1 MRLADLNSGDRCIV
15 TSHHSEGAFRKR
27 LLEMGFVPGE
37 EVFVVRSA
45 PLKDPIEY
53 NLLGYHVTLRRQE
66 AESIEVK
73 LLDGSV
79 SDPKTEDF
87 RELSNMTVKEGFGE
101 GAGYLNDGTKTIR
114 VAFVG
119 NPNAGKTS
127 LFNVISGAREHVGN
141 YTGVT
146 VGAKE
151 AVYEQDGYR
160 FELTD
165 LPGTYSL
172 SSYSPEEAFV
182 QSYLFGK
189 RQPDVVLNVVDAT
202 NLERHLYLTTQILE
216 SGLPMVVALN
226 MWDEF
231 LAEKNDLDLPTLK
244 TLIGL
249 PLVPTIAK
257 KGEGKEALFK
267 EIIALYEQR
276 SETRR
281 VVGVQYPEA
290 VEEAITFVREG
301 VVQVERTFSPA
312 LKKLRPRFVATK
324 LLEGDEAFGKLVEGD
339 GSKGEYLLTRSK
351 AATQN
356 YNRKSGLDL
365 QQSILGGRY
374 GFVRG
379 ALQETLKNGKEED
392 RERQHR
398 FDRLLTDKVWGYPI
412 FILIMFLSFQL
423 TFTLG
428 QYPMDW
434 IESGVAWLGEA
445 VGALLAPGS
454 LRDLIVDGIIAGVG
468 GVLVFLPN
476 IVILYLCIAL
486 MEDTGYLSRAAFL
499 MDRIMHGIGLHGKS
513 FIPLLMGFGCNV
525 PAIMAT
531 RTIESRN
538 ARLMTMLITPF
549 MSCSARLPIYIL
561 IAGTFFPEQAGLV
574 LFGLYLLGILIAVLS
589 ALMMKRYMFPGEDT
603 PFVMELPPYRVP
615 TGISVLLHMWERSK
629 QYLTKMG
636 TTILF
641 ASIIIWAL
649 GYFPRPADAESLT
662 ATEIQEQ
669 SYIGRLGK
677 AVEPAFEPMDFDWRM
692 TVALLTGTAAKE
704 VIVSTLGVLYNAED
718 AEDAGRLG
726 EKLKAAVHEDGT
738 HVFDTSNALSF
749 MVFTLLYFPCVAS
762 VVAIRK
768 ESGTWKWALFQVF
781 YSTGVAWV
789 MAFLVTLIF

>member
-1 MRLADLNSGDRCIV
+1 MRLADLRSGDRCV
-15 TSHHSEGAFRKR
+15 VLEHHAGGAFRKR

-37 EVFVVRSA
+37 EVYVVRSA

-66 AESIEVK
+66 AETIEVR
-73 LLDGSV
+73 LIEGSGTEEK
-79 SDPKTEDF
+79 PEDF
-87 RELSNMTVKEGFGE
+87 SGLSNQTVKAGFGD
-101 GAGYLNDGTKTIR
+101 GAAYPQKGTRVIT

-127 LFNVISGAREHVGN
+127 LFNVVSGAREHTGN

-151 AVYEQDGYR
+151 AEYEQEGYR
-160 FELTD
+160 FRLID

-182 QSYLFGK
+182 QEYLFGEN
-189 RQPDVVLNVVDAT
+189 QPDVVLNVVDST

-216 SGLPMVVALN
+216 SGLPVVVALN

-231 LAEKNDLDLPTLK
+231 ESENNRLDRETLGM
-244 TLIGL
+244 LIGI
-249 PLVPTIAK
+249 PLVPTVAR
-257 KGEGKEALFK
+257 KGEGKEELFR
-267 EIIALYEQR
+267 EITALYEHR
-276 SETRR
+276 SESRR
-281 VVGVQYPEA
+281 MVGVQYPEA

-301 VVQVERTFSPA
+301 VVGVEETFSPT
-312 LKKLRPRFVATK
+312 LRKLRPRFVATK
-324 LLEGDEAFGKLVEGD
+324 LLEGDEAFDRFLSRSSGKAD
-339 GSKGEYLLTRSK
+339 YLRARAR
-351 AATQN
+351 AAAQTFGK
-356 YNRKSGLDL
+356 KSGHDL
-365 QQSILGGRY
+365 QQTILGGRY

-379 ALQETLKNGKEED
+379 ALQETLRSGSEED

-412 FILIMFLSFQL
+412 FILIMYLAFQL

-434 IESGVAWLGEA
+434 IEAGVGWLGGQ
-445 VGALLAPGS
+445 VGSLMAPGA
-454 LRDLIVDGIIAGVG
+454 LRDLIVDGVIAGVG

-574 LFGLYLLGILIAVLS
+574 LFGLYILGVAVAVGS
-589 ALMMKRYMFPGEDT
+589 ALLMKRYLFTGEDT
-603 PFVMELPPYRVP
+603 PFVMELPPYRIP
-615 TGISVLLHMWERSK
+615 TGVSVLLHMWERSK

-641 ASIIIWAL
+641 ASILIWAL
-649 GYFPRPADAESLT
+649 GYFPRPAGAETMT
-662 ATEIQEQ
+662 ATEVQEQ

-677 AVEPAFEPMDFDWRM
+677 AIEPVFEPMDFDWRM

-704 VIVSTLGVLYNAED
+704 VIVSTLGVLYEGD
-718 AEDAGRLG
+718 DAGDAARLG
-726 EKLKAAVHEDGT
+726 EKLREARHRDGT
-738 HVFDTSNALSF
+738 AVFDRTNALAF
-749 MVFTLLYFPCVAS
+749 MTFTLLYFPCVAS
-762 VVAIRK
+762 VVAIKR
-768 ESGTWKWALFQVF
+768 ESGSWKWAGLQVL
-781 YSTGVAWV
+781 YSTAVAWLF
-789 MAFLVTLIF
+789 AYLVTLIF

>member
-1 MRLADLNSGDRCIV
+1 MRLADLRSGDRCV
-15 TSHHSEGAFRKR
+15 VLEHHAEGAFRKR

-66 AESIEVK
+66 AETIEVR
-73 LLDGSV
+73 LLDGSREEEK
-79 SDPKTEDF
+79 PEDF
-87 RELSNMTVKEGFGE
+87 RDLSNLTMKEGFGE
-101 GAGYLNDGTKTIR
+101 GAGYLKQGTRTIR

-127 LFNVISGAREHVGN
+127 LFNVVSGAREHVGN

-151 AVYEQDGYR
+151 AVYEQGGYR
-160 FELTD
+160 FELVD

-182 QSYLFGK
+182 QNYLFGD

-216 SGLPMVVALN
+216 SGLPIVVALN

-231 LAEKNDLDLPTLK
+231 EAEKNRLDLETLS
-244 TLIGL
+244 TLIGV
-249 PLVPTIAK
+249 PLVPTVAK
-257 KGEGKEALFK
+257 KGEGKEELFD
-267 EIIALYEQR
+267 EIIKIYEHR
-276 SETRR
+276 SESRR
-281 VVGVQYPEA
+281 LVGVQYPGA
-290 VEEAITFVREG
+290 VEEAITFTREG
-301 VVQVERTFSPA
+301 VVQVEGKFAPA

-324 LLEGDEAFGKLVEGD
+324 LLEGDEAF
-339 GSKGEYLLTRSK
+339 SKLLTKGSDKGDYLITRAK
-351 AATQN
+351 AATQTFAK
-356 YNRKSGLDL
+356 KSGLDL
-365 QQSILGGRY
+365 QQTILGGRY

-379 ALQETLKNGKEED
+379 ALQETLRSGSEED
-392 RERQHR
+392 REKQHR
-398 FDRLLTDKVWGYPI
+398 FDRLLTHKVWGYPI

-423 TFTLG
+423 TFSLG

-434 IESGVAWLGEA
+434 IEAGVAWLGET
-445 VGALLAPGS
+445 VSTLMAPGS
-454 LRDLIVDGIIAGVG
+454 LRDLIVDGVIAGVG

-561 IAGTFFPEQAGLV
+561 IAGTFFPDKAGLI
-574 LFGLYLLGILIAVLS
+574 LFALYLLGIAIAVGS
-589 ALMMKRYMFPGEDT
+589 ALLMRRFMFKGEDT
-603 PFVMELPPYRVP
+603 PFVMELPPYRIP

-649 GYFPRPADAESLT
+649 GYFPRPAEGVEMT
-662 ATEIQEQ
+662 PQEIQEQ

-677 AVEPAFEPMDFDWRM
+677 AVEPVFEPMDFDWRM

-704 VIVSTLGVLYNAED
+704 VIVSTLGVLYMGD
-718 AEDAGRLG
+718 DTDDAGRLG
-726 EKLKAAVHEDGT
+726 EKLMEARQIDGT
-738 HVFDTSNALSF
+738 AVFDTTNALAF

-762 VVAIRK
+762 VVAIKK
-768 ESGTWKWALFQVF
+768 ESGGWKWALFQVV
-781 YSTGVAWV
+781 YSTAVAWV
-789 MAFLVTLIF
+789 FAYLVTLLF

>member
-1 MRLADLNSGDRCIV
+1 MRLAELRSGDRCIV
-15 TSHHSEGAFRKR
+15 TAHHAKGAFRKR

-66 AESIEVK
+66 AETIEVSV
-73 LLDGSV
+73 LSGSEKG
-79 SDPKTEDF
+79 DKTEEF
-87 RELSNMTVKEGFGE
+87 RELSNSTIKEGFGNR
-101 GAGYLNDGTKTIR
+101 AGYLKQGTKTIR

-160 FELTD
+160 FELVD

-182 QSYLFGK
+182 QEYLLGDH
-189 RQPDVVLNVVDAT
+189 QPDVVLNVVDAT

-216 SGLPMVVALN
+216 SGLPIVAALN

-231 LAEKNDLDLPTLK
+231 VTKKNALDLKTLK
-244 TLIGL
+244 TLIGI
-249 PLVPTIAK
+249 PLVPSVAK
-257 KGEGKEALFK
+257 KGEGKTELFR
-267 EIIALYEQR
+267 EIIALYEHR

-290 VEEAITFVREG
+290 VEEAITFVRDG
-301 VVQVERTFSPA
+301 VVQVEESFPGAVR
-312 LKKLRPRFVATK
+312 KLRPRFIATK
-324 LLEGDEAFGKLVEGD
+324 LLEEDEAFSKFLSSNSPKGD
-339 GSKGEYLLTRSK
+339 YLLTRAR

-356 YNRKSGLDL
+356 YSRKNGLDL

-379 ALQETLKNGKEED
+379 ALQETLHSGNQED

-398 FDRLLTDKVWGYPI
+398 FDRILTDKVWGYPI

-434 IESGVAWLGEA
+434 IEAGVAWLGEM
-445 VGALLAPGS
+445 VSSVMSPGS

-499 MDRIMHGIGLHGKS
+499 MDRIMHGMGLHGKS

-525 PAIMAT
+525 PAIMSS

-561 IAGTFFPEQAGLV
+561 IAGTFFPENAGLI
-574 LFGLYLLGILIAVLS
+574 LFALYGLGIAIAVIS
-589 ALMMKRYMFPGEDT
+589 ALLMKRFMFVGEDT
-603 PFVMELPPYRVP
+603 PFVMELPPYRIP

-641 ASIIIWAL
+641 ASILIWAL
-649 GYFPRPADAESLT
+649 GYFPRPSEAET
-662 ATEIQEQ
+662 MTVAQIQEQ

-677 AVEPAFEPMDFDWRM
+677 AVEPAFRPMGFDWRM

-704 VIVSTLGVLYNAED
+704 VIVSTLGVLYVGED
-718 AEDAGRLG
+718 TDDAGRLG
-726 EKLKAAVHEDGT
+726 AKLREAAYSDGT
-738 HVFDTSNALSF
+738 LVFTTTNALAF

-762 VVAIRK
+762 VVAIKK
-768 ESGTWKWALFQVF
+768 ESGSWKWTLLQVV
-781 YSTGVAWV
+781 YSTGIAWIF
-789 MAFLVTLIF
+789 AFLVTLIF

>member
-1 MRLADLNSGDRCIV
+1 MRLSDLRSGDRCTVIA
-15 TSHHSEGAFRKR
+15 HHSAGAFRKR

-37 EVFVVRSA
+37 EVLVVRSA

-66 AESIEVK
+66 ADSIEVK
-73 LLDGSV
+73 LIDETSTLTSQ
-79 SDPKTEDF
+79 EDF
-87 RELSNMTVKEGFGE
+87 STLSNLTVKEGFGE
-101 GAGYLNDGTKTIR
+101 SAGLLKKSPKTIR

-127 LFNVISGAREHVGN
+127 LFNMVSGAHEHVGN

-146 VGAKE
+146 VGAKK
-151 AVYEQDGYR
+151 AFYEQDGYR

-172 SSYSPEEAFV
+172 SSYSPEETFV
-182 QSYLFGK
+182 QSSLFGAH
-189 RQPDVVLNVVDAT
+189 QPDVVLNVVDAT

-231 LAEKNDLDLPTLK
+231 VREKNVLDLETLK

-249 PLVPTIAK
+249 PMVPTVAK
-257 KGEGKEALFK
+257 KGEGKEELFG
-267 EIIALYEQR
+267 EIIKLYEHR

-281 VVGVQYPEA
+281 IVGVQYPEA
-290 VEEAITFVREG
+290 VEEAITFVRDG
-301 VVQVERTFSPA
+301 VVQVEKSFPPA
-312 LKKLRPRFVATK
+312 LRKLRPRFIATK
-324 LLEGDEAFGKLVEGD
+324 LLEGDEAFRDIVTEDIPKGD
-339 GSKGEYLLTRSK
+339 YLLTRTK
-351 AATQN
+351 AAGRN
-356 YNRKSGLDL
+356 YTKSSGLDL

-379 ALQETLKNGKEED
+379 ALQETLRIGSAED

-412 FILIMFLSFQL
+412 FVLIMFLSFQL

-434 IESGVAWLGEA
+434 IEAGVAWIGTHIS
-445 VGALLAPGS
+445 ALMPPGS
-454 LRDLIVDGIIAGVG
+454 LRDLLVDGIISGVG

-538 ARLMTMLITPF
+538 ARLMTILITPF

-561 IAGTFFPEQAGLV
+561 IAGTFFPDKAGLI
-574 LFGLYLLGILIAVLS
+574 LFALYILGVGIAVGS
-589 ALMMKRYMFPGEDT
+589 ALLMKRYMFIGEDT
-603 PFVMELPPYRVP
+603 PFVMELPPYRIP

-636 TTILF
+636 TTILL
-641 ASIIIWAL
+641 ASIIIWGL
-649 GYFPRPADAESLT
+649 GYFPRPTEAGTMT
-662 ATEIQEQ
+662 ASEVQEQ

-677 AVEPAFEPMDFDWRM
+677 AVQPAFAPLHFDWRM

-704 VIVSTLGVLYNAED
+704 VIVSTIGVLYSGED
-718 AEDAGRLG
+718 SGDLG
-726 EKLKAAVHEDGT
+726 HLSMKLREAKLSDGT
-738 HVFDTSNALSF
+738 PAFSTENALAF
-749 MVFTLLYFPCVAS
+749 MVFALLYFPCVAS
-762 VVAIRK
+762 VVAVKR
-768 ESGTWKWALFQVF
+768 ESGSWRWALFQVV
-781 YSTGVAWV
+781 YSTAVAWI
-789 MAFLVTLIF
+789 MAFLVTLIV